1 MIEWLT
7 LASVTCATVA
17 GLIAIVSGIRGNP
30 PRDLTVLGTLSVTGV
45 LVVLIVSAI
54 IQPLVGNPVVG
65 DAVEFWFYLIT
76 ALAMSLGVTLW
87 ALVDRTR
94 FATIGMGIVSL
105 SIAVMI
111 VRMSIIWTGA

>member
-7 LASVTCATVA
+7 VGSVTCAAVA
-17 GLIAIVSGIRGNP
+17 GLISIVSGIRGNP

-54 IQPLVGNPVVG
+54 IQPLVGNPPGG
-65 DAVEFWFYLIT
+65 DALEFWLYLVT
-76 ALAMSLGVTLW
+76 ALAMTIGVTLW

-111 VRMSIIWTGA
+111 VRMSIIWAGA

>member
-1 MIEWLT
+1 
-7 LASVTCATVA
+7 
-17 GLIAIVSGIRGNP
+17 
-30 PRDLTVLGTLSVTGV
+30 LSVTGV

-54 IQPLVGNPVVG
+54 IQPLVGNPVIG

-94 FATIGMGIVSL
+94 FATIGMGMVSL

>member
-7 LASVTCATVA
+7 LASVIWALAA
-17 GLIAIVSGIRGNP
+17 GLMSIVSGIRGNA
-30 PRDLTVLGTLSVTGV
+30 PRDLTVLATLSVTVV
-45 LVVLIVSAI
+45 LIVLIVSAI
-54 IQPLVGNPVVG
+54 TQPLVGNPVVG

>member
-7 LASVTCATVA
+7 VASVICAPAA
-17 GLIAIVSGIRGNP
+17 GLMSIVSGIRGNP
-30 PRDLTVLGTLSVTGV
+30 PRDLTVLSTLAVTVV
-45 LVVLIVSAI
+45 LVVVLVVAIV
-54 IQPLVGNPVVG
+54 QPLVGNPATG
-65 DAVEFWFYLIT
+65 DALEFWLYLVT
-76 ALAMSLGVTLW
+76 ALAMSIGVTLW

-111 VRMSIIWTGA
+111 VRMSIIWNGS

>member
-1 MIEWLT
+1 
-7 LASVTCATVA
+7 
-17 GLIAIVSGIRGNP
+17 
-30 PRDLTVLGTLSVTGV
+30 LTVLGTLSVTGV

-54 IQPLVGNPVVG
+54 IQPLVENPVIG

-94 FATIGMGIVSL
+94 FATIGMGMVSL

>member
-1 MIEWLT
+1 
-7 LASVTCATVA
+7 
-17 GLIAIVSGIRGNP
+17 
-30 PRDLTVLGTLSVTGV
+30 LTVLGTLSVTGV

-54 IQPLVGNPVVG
+54 IQPLVENPVIG

-87 ALVDRTR
+87 ALLDRTR
-94 FATIGMGIVSL
+94 FATIGMGMVSL

>member
-7 LASVTCATVA
+7 LASVIWALVA
-17 GLIAIVSGIRGNP
+17 GLMSIVSGIRGEP
-30 PRDLTVLGTLSVTGV
+30 PRDLTVLSTLSVTVV
-45 LVVLIVSAI
+45 LVVLLVVAIV
-54 IQPLVGNPVVG
+54 QPLVGNPATG
-65 DAVEFWFYLIT
+65 DALEFWLYLFT

-111 VRMSIIWTGA
+111 VRMSIIWNGA

>member
-7 LASVTCATVA
+7 LASVIWALVA
-17 GLIAIVSGIRGNP
+17 GLMSIVSGIRGNA
-30 PRDLTVLGTLSVTGV
+30 PRDLTVLATLSVTVV
-45 LVVLIVSAI
+45 LIVLIVSAI
-54 IQPLVGNPVVG
+54 TQPLVGNPVVG
-65 DAVEFWFYLIT
+65 DAVEFWLYLFT
-76 ALAMSLGVTLW
+76 ALAMSLGVALW

-111 VRMSIIWTGA
+111 VRMSIIWNGA